1 VLDRLRCPSV
11 HFFAYA
17 ARRQV
22 ASFSTTATISWM
34 PSARCL
40 SVYGFQFR
48 LFFALRGPHL
58 MYLLVSVHRVEDVP
72 LRLYPS
78 HEIAMAYQC
87 EWIPA
92 QTDSEFQGFRL
103 VEFGIDGSLTGRSE
117 FFEGEEMA
125 YVPCLEASSACLP
138 RREPV
143 TRGTEQWITRGG
155 TIRRP

>member
-1 VLDRLRCPSV
+1 
-11 HFFAYA
+11 
-17 ARRQV
+17 
-22 ASFSTTATISWM
+22 
-34 PSARCL
+34 
-40 SVYGFQFR
+40 
-48 LFFALRGPHL
+48 

-78 HEIAMAYQC
+78 HELAMACQG

-103 VEFGIDGSLTGRSE
+103 IEFGIDGRMTGRSE

-143 TRGTEQWITRGG
+143 PRHRAADHTRWNNSSAVSGREKV
-155 TIRRP
+155 PSKM